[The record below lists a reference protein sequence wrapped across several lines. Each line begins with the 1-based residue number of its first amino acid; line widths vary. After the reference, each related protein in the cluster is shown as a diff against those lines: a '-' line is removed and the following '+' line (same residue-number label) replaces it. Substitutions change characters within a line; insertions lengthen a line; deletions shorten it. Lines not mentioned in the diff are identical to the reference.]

1 MSNHQV
7 NLNDV
12 KVHIPQQDNG
22 SNSRNNRGS
31 AVAYTP
37 RRSGSSDSER
47 YWESPCCGKRERFQ
61 VNCVKFLTQ
70 YLMIIGLLCFFG
82 VGLYQADTCEGS
94 NLYQS
99 LMLLIIGVALPSPS
113 MK

>member
-1 MSNHQV
+1 MNDHKV
-7 NLNDV
+7 NLDDV
-12 KVHIPQQDNG
+12 RIHIPHREVG
-22 SNSRNNRGS
+22 SPKPRGS
-31 AVAYTP
+31 TNN
-37 RRSGSSDSER
+37 DTER

-61 VNCVKFLTQ
+61 VNCVKFITQ
-70 YLMIIGLLCFFG
+70 YLMIVGLLCFFG
-82 VGLYQADTCEGS
+82 VGLYQSNTCEES